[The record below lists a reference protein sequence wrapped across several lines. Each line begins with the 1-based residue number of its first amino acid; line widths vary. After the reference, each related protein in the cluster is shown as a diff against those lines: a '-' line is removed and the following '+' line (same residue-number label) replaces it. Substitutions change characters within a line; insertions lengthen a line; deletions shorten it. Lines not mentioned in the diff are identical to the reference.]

1 MTTPTPKRERAIREL
16 VEAAKEVAAWPFKR
30 PRPFVARISRAVK
43 DYETATEHEE
53 EGGADHDD
61 PEDEDDT
68 DPRVT

>member
-43 DYETATEHEE
+43 DYENATEHEE
-53 EGGADHDD
+53 GADHHDD
-61 PEDEDDT
+61 HEEDT